1 MIMATTGSRTMSARS
16 PAGRAA
22 SRERDVVGDLVRGLE
37 RPGER
42 AEESLGRDVNGVRE
56 RARSC
61 PTAYWR
67 RS

>member
-1 MIMATTGSRTMSARS
+1 MSARS
-16 PAGRAA
+16 PAGSAA

-37 RPGER
+37 RHGER
-42 AEESLGRDVNGVRE
+42 AEESLRQDVMVFVKGRF
-56 RARSC
+56 C